1 MKFVYEAPQHAYV
14 DFLKQ
19 SSLPLTVRVT
29 ITEAIILTKTPKGI
43 DLLC

>member
-14 DFLKQ
+14 DFFMQ

-29 ITEAIILTKTPKGI
+29 ITEAIILTKGI